1 MSEIPGHSCYDSESS
16 ESEKDYVCE
25 IFDTVINFL
34 ECIYEDVP
42 KDLPKFKDLI
52 EKHKDVI
59 STLKQAKDAYD
70 QSPKY
75 LEIRYDFGEVSS
87 RLTEEFNKE
96 YEASLNAFMSS
107 LDKIF
112 PANIAEVNV
121 PKYCNFEG
129 CKIPKVKKFQRNN
142 NLNPDVADS
151 EYIRLALGTKKAVID
166 GVYEEDDTSS
176 SIEFE
181 ISQPEYNPVRE
192 NTDRLVK
199 LLANFSALK
208 SNEFD
213 AMRESKVGV
222 RMERVEDFFNYERDL
237 EWTKTILDCADR
249 MRDLDEELLARKY
262 TEIVFEENCP
272 NAQTLAKSVVEE
284 KMKSIL
290 EDELK
295 VLSEKFRTYEAAPEI
310 ASRSLEEVA
319 KKATKR
325 RGSNKP
331 KPTIEKGDSQP
342 VEIGLKAGD
351 VVELDNETFPWLK
364 EDSIVN
370 ILHIEQG
377 NGGTVV
383 AVVDARTKE
392 AKGIEHEMT
401 GYENNEK
408 KQDILP
414 IIKEKLIMAA
424 KCVATSR
431 NKSVGLPVGL
441 KNNKSKELYPFIIYA
456 WKDRAHDAK
465 RVYMSKVSVEN
476 MSDKSETK
484 RSLQETGVT
493 EVILF
498 LGACDKQ
505 NQKSLVALFM
515 DGDARDAAKYG
526 AGA

>member
-1 MSEIPGHSCYDSESS
+1 MSEIPEYPYHDGESS
-16 ESEKDYVCE
+16 ASEKDSVYD
-25 IFDTVINFL
+25 FFGTFINFFEL
-34 ECIYEDVP
+34 IYEKVP

-237 EWTKTILDCADR
+237 KWANAILDCADE
-249 MRDLDEELLARKY
+249 MRDLDEELLAREY

-290 EDELK
+290 EGELK
-295 VLSEKFRTYEAAPEI
+295 VLSEKFRTYEAAGEI
-310 ASRSLEEVA
+310 ASKSLR
-319 KKATKR
+319 KATKR
-325 RGSNKP
+325 KRSNKP
-331 KPTIEKGDSQP
+331 KPTIENGDSQP
-342 VEIGLKAGD
+342 VKIGLKAGD
-351 VVELDNETFPWLK
+351 AVTLDSETFPWLK
-364 EDSIVN
+364 EDSIVDV
-370 ILHIEQG
+370 LHVERG
-377 NGGTVV
+377 GDGTVV
-383 AVVDARTKE
+383 AVIDARTEE
-392 AKGIEHEMT
+392 AKKVEHKMT
-401 GYENNEK
+401 GYENDEK
-408 KQDILP
+408 KRDILP
-414 IIKEKLIMAA
+414 IIKDKLTMAA
-424 KCVATSR
+424 KCVATSED
-431 NKSVGLPVGL
+431 KSVGLPIGL
-441 KNNKSKELYPFIIYA
+441 NNRLKGLYPFIIYA
-456 WKDRAHDAK
+456 WKEQTHNAK
-465 RVYMSKVSVEN
+465 RVYVSKVSVED
-476 MSDKSETK
+476 MPDESETK
-484 RSLQETGVT
+484 KSLQEAGVT
-493 EVILF
+493 EVVLF

-505 NQKSLVALFM
+505 NQESLVALFI
-515 DGDARDAAKYG
+515 DGDSRDAAKYG

>member
-1 MSEIPGHSCYDSESS
+1 MSEIPEYPYHDGESS
-16 ESEKDYVCE
+16 ASEKDSVYD
-25 IFDTVINFL
+25 FFGTFINFFEL
-34 ECIYEDVP
+34 IYEKVP

-192 NTDRLVK
+192 KTHYLVELLTDFLM
-199 LLANFSALK
+199 LK
-208 SNEFD
+208 ADELE
-213 AMRESKVGV
+213 AMLGGESDT
-222 RMERVEDFFNYERDL
+222 RMERIEAFFNYERDL
-237 EWTKTILDCADR
+237 EWTKTILDCADG

-351 VVELDNETFPWLK
+351 AVILDSETFPWLK
-364 EDSIVN
+364 EDSIVDV
-370 ILHIEQG
+370 LHVERG
-377 NGGTVV
+377 GDGTVV
-383 AVVDARTKE
+383 AVIDARTEE
-392 AKGIEHEMT
+392 AKKVEHKMT

-431 NKSVGLPVGL
+431 NKSVGLLVGL

>member
-1 MSEIPGHSCYDSESS
+1 
-16 ESEKDYVCE
+16 
-25 IFDTVINFL
+25 
-34 ECIYEDVP
+34 
-42 KDLPKFKDLI
+42 
-52 EKHKDVI
+52 
-59 STLKQAKDAYD
+59 
-70 QSPKY
+70 
-75 LEIRYDFGEVSS
+75 
-87 RLTEEFNKE
+87 
-96 YEASLNAFMSS
+96 MSS

-237 EWTKTILDCADR
+237 KWANAILDCVNE
-249 MRDLDEELLARKY
+249 MKDLNEESWARKY
-262 TEIVFEENCP
+262 TEIVFEENCS
-272 NAQTLAKSVVEE
+272 NVQTFAKSMVEE
-284 KMKSIL
+284 KAKLIL
-290 EDELK
+290 ERELR
-295 VLSEKFRTYEAAPEI
+295 VLSEKFTTYKVAPEI
-310 ASRSLEEVA
+310 ARNSLG
-319 KKATKR
+319 KATKKKR
-325 RGSNKP
+325 SNKP
-331 KPTIEKGDSQP
+331 ESRAEESSRP

-424 KCVATSR
+424 KCVATSKD
-431 NKSVGLPVGL
+431 NSIGLPIGIE
-441 KNNKSKELYPFIIYA
+441 KKIKELYPFIIYA
-456 WKDRAHDAK
+456 WKDRSHNAK
-465 RVYMSKVSVEN
+465 RVYMSKVSVKD
-476 MSDKSETK
+476 MPDGSEAK
-484 RSLQETGVT
+484 ESFQEAGVT
-493 EVILF
+493 ELVLF
-498 LGACDKQ
+498 LGACDKKR
-505 NQKSLVALFM
+505 QKLLLPLFTG
-515 DGDARDAAKYG
+515 GDSQEAVKYG
-526 AGA
+526 AGK

>member
-1 MSEIPGHSCYDSESS
+1 MSEIPEHSYHDSESS
-16 ESEKDYVCE
+16 DSEKDSVCE

-42 KDLPKFKDLI
+42 KDSSIFKDLVG
-52 EKHKDVI
+52 EYEHVI
-59 STLKQAKDAYD
+59 GILKQTKDIYS
-70 QSPKY
+70 QFPEH
-75 LEIRYDFGEVSS
+75 LEIRYDFDEVSS
-87 RLTEEFNKE
+87 RLREEFNKE
-96 YEASLNAFMSS
+96 YKTSLDAFISS

-112 PANIAEVNV
+112 PAKIAEVNV
-121 PKYCNFEG
+121 PKYCNLEG
-129 CKIPKVKKFQRNN
+129 YKIPTVKKFQRNN
-142 NLNPDVADS
+142 NLRPDDADS
-151 EYIRLALGTKKAVID
+151 EYIRHTLETKKSVID
-166 GVYEEDDTSS
+166 RIYRKDSAFPP
-176 SIEFE
+176 IEFGV
-181 ISQPEYNPVRE
+181 SLPEYDPVHE
-192 NTDRLVK
+192 KAHHLVE
-199 LLANFSALK
+199 LLTNFSMLK
-208 SNEFD
+208 GDELEAMSRNESG
-213 AMRESKVGV
+213 A
-222 RMERVEDFFNYERDL
+222 RMERIEAFFNYERDL
-237 EWTKTILDCADR
+237 EWTKTILDCADE
-249 MRDLDEELLARKY
+249 MRDLDEELLAREY

-290 EDELK
+290 EGELK
-295 VLSEKFRTYEAAPEI
+295 VLSEKFRTYEAAGEI
-310 ASRSLEEVA
+310 ARNSLG
-319 KKATKR
+319 KATKKKR
-325 RGSNKP
+325 SNKP
-331 KPTIEKGDSQP
+331 ESRAEESSRP

-364 EDSIVN
+364 EDFIVN

>member
-1 MSEIPGHSCYDSESS
+1 MSEIPEYPYHDGESS
-16 ESEKDYVCE
+16 ASEKDSVYD
-25 IFDTVINFL
+25 FFGTFINFFEL
-34 ECIYEDVP
+34 IYEKVP

-222 RMERVEDFFNYERDL
+222 RMERVEDFFNFKRDL
-237 EWTKTILDCADR
+237 KLAKAILDCADG
-249 MRDLDEELLARKY
+249 MRDLNEELLAREY

-272 NAQTLAKSVVEE
+272 NAQTLAKSVVKE

-290 EDELK
+290 EGELK
-295 VLSEKFRTYEAAPEI
+295 VLSEKFRTYEVAGEI
-310 ASRSLEEVA
+310 ASRSLKKVA
-319 KKATKR
+319 KRKR
-325 RGSNKP
+325 SNKP
-331 KPTIEKGDSQP
+331 KPTIENGDSQP
-342 VEIGLKAGD
+342 VKIGLKAGD
-351 VVELDNETFPWLK
+351 TVALDGETFPWLK

-515 DGDARDAAKYG
+515 YGDARDAAKYG

>member
-1 MSEIPGHSCYDSESS
+1 MVNLQRLKKTLSM
-16 ESEKDYVCE
+16 
-25 IFDTVINFL
+25 IFLVLSLIFFEL
-34 ECIYEDVP
+34 IYEKVP

-237 EWTKTILDCADR
+237 EWTKTILDCADG

-351 VVELDNETFPWLK
+351 AVILDSETFPWLK
-364 EDSIVN
+364 EDSIVDV
-370 ILHIEQG
+370 LHVERG
-377 NGGTVV
+377 GDGTVV
-383 AVVDARTKE
+383 AVIDARTEE
-392 AKGIEHEMT
+392 AKKVEHKMT
-401 GYENNEK
+401 GYENDEK
-408 KQDILP
+408 KRDILP
-414 IIKEKLIMAA
+414 IIKDKLTMAA
-424 KCVATSR
+424 KCVATSED
-431 NKSVGLPVGL
+431 KSVGLPIGL
-441 KNNKSKELYPFIIYA
+441 SNRLKELYPFIIYA
-456 WKDRAHDAK
+456 WKEQTHNAK
-465 RVYMSKVSVEN
+465 RVYVSKVSVEDMPDEN
-476 MSDKSETK
+476 ETK
-484 RSLQETGVT
+484 KSLQEAGVT
-493 EVILF
+493 EMVLF

-505 NQKSLVALFM
+505 NQESLVALFI
-515 DGDARDAAKYG
+515 DGDSRDAAKYG